1 MYIDRVY
8 NADEAMLLQAN
19 LLLRGCSMDE
29 VQFFTASRQA
39 ALARRSRVHAWDSA
53 MPPMIRQTFGM
64 RNSRRHGVRIPV
76 PATYYS
82 EVPCLP
88 ALRPTTDFTPPAFTW
103 LHHCFP
109 HERDARIIF
118 YPEGHRYLLEG
129 DIEYMSVTTLLASF
143 AEARNLADQIEFQS
157 YNAL

>member
-19 LLLRGCSMDE
+19 LLLHGCSMDQ

-39 ALARRSRVHAWDSA
+39 ALARRSRLHAWDTA

-64 RNSRRHGVRIPV
+64 RNSRRQGVRIPV
-76 PATYYS
+76 PANYYS

-88 ALRPTTDFTPPAFTW
+88 ALRPTTDFHTSCIYLVAGLFSSRAGRSYY
-103 LHHCFP
+103 LLSG
-109 HERDARIIF
+109 RASISVGR
-118 YPEGHRYLLEG
+118 GHRVHVRH
-129 DIEYMSVTTLLASF
+129 DSASF
-143 AEARNLADQIEFQS
+143 FRRGA
-157 YNAL
+157 